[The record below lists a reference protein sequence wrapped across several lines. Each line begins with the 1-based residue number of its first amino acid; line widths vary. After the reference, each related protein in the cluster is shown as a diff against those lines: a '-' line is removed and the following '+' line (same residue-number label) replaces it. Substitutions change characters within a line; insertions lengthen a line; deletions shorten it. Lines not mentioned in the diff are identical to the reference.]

1 MSGRT
6 TMHAAAAE
14 LPNTTLEEDPAQS
27 RPSRATFF
35 SRICHRNT
43 QLLSMARRSC
53 RNRKPGPGSRGGG
66 SLSRFIETVASI
78 SAKCKP
84 FSWSHRR
91 KGKSPSTPRD
101 AAAILVESK
110 APSAAEMSESPNTG
124 TASMLTVPTL
134 GKVHLGQRQDEG
146 VAAQPEATI

>member
-1 MSGRT
+1 
-6 TMHAAAAE
+6 
-14 LPNTTLEEDPAQS
+14 
-27 RPSRATFF
+27 
-35 SRICHRNT
+35 
-43 QLLSMARRSC
+43 MARRSC

-66 SLSRFIETVASI
+66 SLYRFVENVASI

-110 APSAAEMSESPNTG
+110 APSAAETSESLNTG
-124 TASMLTVPTL
+124 TASMLTVPTYLTL

-146 VAAQPEATI
+146 VAAHPEATI